1 MMNVLG
7 WFGLSSFKANS
18 DKLQFVVLGQC
29 VQNSGAL
36 WVSKIKIE
44 LTPIIE
50 LLRITMEK
58 TQLYWSHKNVAQ
70 RANSESLVK
79 LRTHNQ
85 TVSDD
90 SFIESE
96 FFYFL
101 NIWMSYDSQ

>member
-1 MMNVLG
+1 
-7 WFGLSSFKANS
+7 
-18 DKLQFVVLGQC
+18 
-29 VQNSGAL
+29 
-36 WVSKIKIE
+36 
-44 LTPIIE
+44 
-50 LLRITMEK
+50 MEK

-70 RANSESLVK
+70 RAKSESLVK